1 MLCGDEEV
9 EMKKGGRSDVHSKC
23 GSPQYSAKSFDKLKE
38 TNEILI
44 IQYSHPPC
52 GVLVVYLLPGPPR
65 TSGE

>member
-23 GSPQYSAKSFDKLKE
+23 GSPQYSAKSIDKLKE

-44 IQYSHPPC
+44 IQYFHPPC
-52 GVLVVYLLPGPPR
+52 GVPVV
-65 TSGE
+65 